1 MGRHYVNRTAAV
13 VYQWCGFESRWGK
26 NNKKFV
32 DFKEVV
38 IRSVDGWTRQLNDR
52 ENMVV
57 EVALPN
63 GHAYMC

>member
-1 MGRHYVNRTAAV
+1 